1 MPDRARSR
9 SSLEETAE
17 HAFYYCEQVP
27 PFWDHVREWTARIEA
42 KQLVLLDVGYLV
54 DNVLRSAV
62 SCLAGYWKFNT
73 SLLLIGDFQ
82 DWLES
87 LIKRALV
94 GAVTGNRW
102 RVSLKHMI
110 RDFTT
115 KYGQQL
121 NLDRTM
127 KVKSIEDLLSR
138 ACVRGWRDS

>member
-1 MPDRARSR
+1 M
-9 SSLEETAE
+9 
-17 HAFYYCEQVP
+17 
-27 PFWDHVREWTARIEA
+27 
-42 KQLVLLDVGYLV
+42 
-54 DNVLRSAV
+54 
-62 SCLAGYWKFNT
+62 
-73 SLLLIGDFQ
+73 
-82 DWLES
+82 
-87 LIKRALV
+87 

-138 ACVRGWRDS
+138 IVSGGGGTP